1 MFENSNSAIHRYFF
15 RDANTSTYQQTF
27 LKQSIYI
34 YICIHLIF
42 ILDSPGCKT
51 DIKHVNIRCILYPI
65 PIVRRFFRVL
75 SEHRV
80 CGASSIMHRRRL
92 LPPCLPGERRRI
104 KSTNIRRKCT
114 SFPFRRHLPPPS
126 FVPLHHP
133 PSPSRHTGD
142 IPAPIF
148 PAPLHSGSGG
158 YPLLSGTG
166 EGAKIIKMEG
176 RVGLSGAGFRD
187 AARNID
193 EITLRGECNA
203 DANAMV
209 KYSECAN

>member
-1 MFENSNSAIHRYFF
+1 MH
-15 RDANTSTYQQTF
+15 
-27 LKQSIYI
+27 
-34 YICIHLIF
+34 IF
-42 ILDSPGCKT
+42 PF
-51 DIKHVNIRCILYPI
+51 PA
-65 PIVRRFFRVL
+65 
-75 SEHRV
+75 
-80 CGASSIMHRRRL
+80 ASSPSL
-92 LPPCLPGERRRI
+92 LRP
-104 KSTNIRRKCT
+104 S
-114 SFPFRRHLPPPS
+114 PPPP
-126 FVPLHHP
+126 FPLTP
-133 PSPSRHTGD
+133 YRGHTG
-142 IPAPIF
+142 APIF
-148 PAPLHSGSGG
+148 PAPLRSGSGG